1 MANEILFDENPNGKF
16 LATLDRTAGRRY
28 SVLGPMDD
36 NGETDLEN
44 GHYKAWD
51 HEEAEELGT
60 GTRDEMLKVI
70 SEAPDDHLS

>member
-1 MANEILFDENPNGKF
+1 MANKILFDENPGGQF
-16 LATLDRTAGRRY
+16 LATLDRTEGRRY

-36 NGETDLEN
+36 EGKHSAD

-60 GTRDEMLKVI
+60 GTRDEMLKLI